1 MTRTAVVAATIAM
14 VATLAA
20 CGAGP
25 MPSICEF
32 ELRPTQVRVSTT
44 PVTYTTDYT
53 VSSSDL
59 TVMASTTSG
68 RTVHG
73 LTRTNMRSL
82 VTVGSNGVTN
92 PITGSHCLRPIVD
105 VRLAFEPMTVFI
117 TSDQREGSCAFDVTM
132 RHELQHVGVYRDFLD
147 SVAMDVER
155 HLKNHFGNRIYYFK
169 SPDEAQ
175 QKMSDETSKTIGPFV
190 EESMNRVRDLQAP
203 LDTPEEYQR
212 LERACGREDQP
223 PALLR

>member
-1 MTRTAVVAATIAM
+1 MKSGKSRAARATVIAAAI
-14 VATLAA
+14 VLAATLAA
-20 CGAGP
+20 CGDGP
-25 MPSICEF
+25 MSSICEF
-32 ELRPTQVRVSTT
+32 ELRPTKVRVSTT
-44 PVTYTTDYT
+44 PVTFGTDLT
-53 VSSSDL
+53 MSSSEL
-59 TVMASTTSG
+59 TTMAATTNG

-105 VRLAFEPMTVFI
+105 VKLAFEPMTVFI
-117 TSDQREGSCAFDVTM
+117 TSDQREGTCAFDVTM

-147 SVAMDVER
+147 SVAIDVER

-169 SPDEAQ
+169 SAEEAQ
-175 QKMSDETSKTIGPFV
+175 QKMGDETSQTIGPFV
-190 EESMNRVRDLQAP
+190 EENMNRVRDLQAP

-212 LERACGREDQP
+212 LERACGR
-223 PALLR
+223 

>member
-1 MTRTAVVAATIAM
+1 MVAAVVLA
-14 VATLAA
+14 ATLAA

-25 MPSICEF
+25 MPSICKF
-32 ELRPTQVRVSTT
+32 ELRPTQIRVSTT
-44 PVTYTTDYT
+44 PVTFDTDLT
-53 VSSSDL
+53 LSSSEL
-59 TVMASTTSG
+59 TAMAATNNG

-105 VRLAFEPMTVFI
+105 VKLAFEPMTVFI
-117 TSDQREGSCAFDVTM
+117 TSDQKEGSCAFDVTM

-147 SVAMDVER
+147 SVVVDVER
-155 HLKNHFGNRIYYFK
+155 ELKSHFGNKIFYFN
-169 SPDEAQ
+169 SADEAQ
-175 QKMSDETSKTIGPFV
+175 RKMSDETSQTVGPFV

-212 LERACGREDQP
+212 LERACGRPD
-223 PALLR
+223 